1 MGTSDGTS
9 SPVHLPRNGH
19 TNVSLLISTLIVS
32 RIQPPQVQ
40 VPCVTSA
47 TNISKNVAS
56 YSTRRS
62 DENGQGH
69 VYIVMMMK
77 LAGVF
82 LGAWMVKLCVVV
94 FGYLDPG
101 NRKRTLESVDL

>member
-9 SPVHLPRNGH
+9 SPVHLPRSGRK
-19 TNVSLLISTLIVS
+19 NVSLLSSSLIVS
-32 RIQPPQVQ
+32 MIQPPQVQ
-40 VPCVTSA
+40 DTCVTSA

-62 DENGQGH
+62 DENGRGH

-77 LAGVF
+77 FAGVF
-82 LGAWMVKLCVVV
+82 LGTWMVKLGVVV
-94 FGYLDPG
+94 FGNLDPG
-101 NRKRTLESVDL
+101 NR

>member
-9 SPVHLPRNGH
+9 SPVDLPRSGH

-32 RIQPPQVQ
+32 MIQPPQVQ

-56 YSTRRS
+56 YSIRRS
-62 DENGQGH
+62 DENGRGH

-82 LGAWMVKLCVVV
+82 LGTWMVKVGVVV
-94 FGYLDPG
+94 FGNLDPG
-101 NRKRTLESVDL
+101 NR